1 MTVMIRAVKAR
12 NFIGLPLNCG
22 LLKQGRNVRL
32 GNLRVNQMP
41 YESSEQIFREDPID
55 DLILIALQ
63 DDSFSKTLC

>member
-1 MTVMIRAVKAR
+1 
-12 NFIGLPLNCG
+12 
-22 LLKQGRNVRL
+22 
-32 GNLRVNQMP
+32 MP